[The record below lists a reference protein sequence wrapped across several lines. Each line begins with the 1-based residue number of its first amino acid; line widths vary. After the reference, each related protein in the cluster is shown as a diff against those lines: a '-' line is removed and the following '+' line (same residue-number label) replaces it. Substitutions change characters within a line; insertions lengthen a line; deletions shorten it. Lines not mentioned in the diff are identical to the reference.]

1 LELAGRPVPVAAK
14 GLAAEL
20 PVGPDALGLAG
31 LPRDAVLQAERLR
44 LDLPGPGLE
53 SGLVELGPLRLDLA
67 MGNGAGVGDVLA
79 VLRGTAARL
88 VL

>member
-1 LELAGRPVPVAAK
+1 

-88 VL
+88 VLPPALAAAPG